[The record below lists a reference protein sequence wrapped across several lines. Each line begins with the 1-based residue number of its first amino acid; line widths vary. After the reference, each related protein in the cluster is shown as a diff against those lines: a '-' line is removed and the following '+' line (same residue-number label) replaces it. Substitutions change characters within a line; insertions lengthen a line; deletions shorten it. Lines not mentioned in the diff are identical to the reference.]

1 MGSRLCTFV
10 TGSFAY
16 YHFQLYDIYLGF
28 LFAFRAIKRKFY
40 KDCILIHFCFCLCS
54 AERARYPQRLVFAIV
69 QNYTSEYSTLL
80 CVQRPALAIFSLLY
94 AAIIS
99 YNREKTGGEIGR
111 TSGEMKRRQVFHSPS
126 VLESCSKR
134 YPTPQTFFM
143 YSTFAAVSFFR
154 NVFM

>member
-16 YHFQLYDIYLGF
+16 YHFQLYDIYLCF

-40 KDCILIHFCFCLCS
+40 KDGILIHLRFCLCS
-54 AERARYPQRLVFAIV
+54 AKRARYPQRLVFAIV

-94 AAIIS
+94 AEIIP
-99 YNREKTGGEIGR
+99 NKREKTGIEIGR
-111 TSGEMKRRQVFHSPS
+111 F
-126 VLESCSKR
+126 
-134 YPTPQTFFM
+134 
-143 YSTFAAVSFFR
+143 
-154 NVFM
+154 